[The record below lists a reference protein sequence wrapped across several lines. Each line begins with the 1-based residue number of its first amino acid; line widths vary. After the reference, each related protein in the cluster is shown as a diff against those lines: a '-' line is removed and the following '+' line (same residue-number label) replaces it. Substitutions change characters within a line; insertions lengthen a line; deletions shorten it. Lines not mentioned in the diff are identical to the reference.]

1 MSAFRGS
8 PPTAVTPPR
17 PGGVTFCYTLSMSH
31 LYTVNTDGGARGNP
45 GPAGIGFVITK
56 EGITIREGKAYL
68 GETTNNQAEYQALIR
83 ALGELADL
91 IPVSERAGATIEV
104 RMDSELAIKQIKGE
118 YKVKDAGLKIQH
130 AKVKE
135 LKAQFPHIAFVHVL
149 RADNARAD
157 ELANEAM
164 DEA

>member
-1 MSAFRGS
+1 MK
-8 PPTAVTPPR
+8 TP
-17 PGGVTFCYTLSMSH
+17 
-31 LYTVNTDGGARGNP
+31 YTVNTDGGARGNP

-56 EGITIREGKAYL
+56 NGETIKEGKAYL
-68 GETTNNQAEYQALIR
+68 GETTNNQAEYQALIK
-83 ALGELADL
+83 ALGELATI
-91 IPVSERAGATIEV
+91 IPESERVDVSIEV

-135 LKAQFPHIAFVHVL
+135 LKAQFPHISFVHVL

-164 DEA
+164 DDEESAKS

>member
-1 MSAFRGS
+1 
-8 PPTAVTPPR
+8 
-17 PGGVTFCYTLSMSH
+17 MSH

-56 EGITIREGKAYL
+56 DGETIKEGNAYL
-68 GETTNNQAEYQALIR
+68 GETTNNQAEYQALIA
-83 ALGELADL
+83 ALGELLNLVTPD
-91 IPVSERAGATIEV
+91 ERTNATIEV

-135 LKAQFPHIAFVHVL
+135 LKAKFPHISFVHVL

-164 DEA
+164 DGHETRSM